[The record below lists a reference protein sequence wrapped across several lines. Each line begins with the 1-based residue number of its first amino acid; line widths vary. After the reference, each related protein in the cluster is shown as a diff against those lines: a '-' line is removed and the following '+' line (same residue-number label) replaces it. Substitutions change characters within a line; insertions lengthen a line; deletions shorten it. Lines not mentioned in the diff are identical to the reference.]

1 MNEIYPNIQQPQA
14 TSQMNRR
21 VLPVTSTTKPGQVPL
36 VKPLRIVII
45 RHAERADAVLGS
57 EWSKKSFDR
66 SGRYIRFS
74 EHLPET

>member
-14 TSQMNRR
+14 ASQMNRR
-21 VLPVTSTTKPGQVPL
+21 VLPVTSTTRPAQLPL